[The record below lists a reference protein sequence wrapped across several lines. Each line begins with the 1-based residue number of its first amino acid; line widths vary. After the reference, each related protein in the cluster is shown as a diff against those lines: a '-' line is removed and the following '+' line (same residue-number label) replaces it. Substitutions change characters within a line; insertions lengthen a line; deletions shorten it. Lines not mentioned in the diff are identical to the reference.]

1 MPPGLTSGP
10 FVSLRDVGLGRI
22 RDGLAP
28 TPPMG
33 WNSWNKFQT
42 RIDEALIRDTA
53 EALVETGM
61 RDAGYR
67 YVVIDDGWEA
77 PQRDASG
84 DLLWDPDRFPSG
96 IAALADD
103 VHRLGLRFGIYTDAG
118 TRTCAGYVASLG
130 YEFRDARRFAE
141 WGVDYVKIDWCN
153 TGGLGTRSVYWKWSQ
168 AFRAAGRP
176 MILSLC
182 EWGRTRPWEWARRVG
197 HLWRTC
203 WDIQD
208 TWQSLATVLDRQ
220 RGLQP
225 FAGPDGW
232 NDPDM
237 LEVGNGGMTL
247 DEYRTHFGLWCLLAA
262 PLMAG
267 NDLRSM
273 SEDVRA
279 ILTSPELIAV
289 DQDPLGIPGDL
300 VKQWVGS
307 EIWARPLADGSFAVA
322 LFDRA
327 DEDREIAVW
336 WDDVGIDKKTRVR
349 VRDLWERR
357 DLGTDDG
364 GIALRVPAHGAAF
377 LKLTP
382 EGSA

>member
-1 MPPGLTSGP
+1 M
-10 FVSLRDVGLGRI
+10 GLGRI

-33 WNSWNKFQT
+33 WNSWNRFQT
-42 RIDEALIRDTA
+42 KIDEALVRETA
-53 EALVETGM
+53 DAMVESGM

-77 PQRDASG
+77 PERDAAG
-84 DLLWDPDRFPSG
+84 DLVSDPERFPSG
-96 IAALADD
+96 IAALADH

-118 TRTCAGYVASLG
+118 TKTCAGYVGSLG
-130 YEFRDARRFAE
+130 YEFRDARRFAS

-153 TGGLGTRSVYWKWSQ
+153 TGGLGTRAVYWKWSQ

-208 TWQSLATVLDRQ
+208 TWESLTGVLDRQ
-220 RGLQP
+220 RGL
-225 FAGPDGW
+225 AAYASPDAW

-237 LEVGNGGMTL
+237 LEVGNGGMTR
-247 DEYRTHFGLWCLLAA
+247 DEYRAHFGLWCLLAA

-267 NDLRSM
+267 NDLRAM
-273 SEDVRA
+273 PDDIRA
-279 ILTSPELIAV
+279 ILAAPELVAV
-289 DQDPLGIPGDL
+289 DQDPLGIQGD
-300 VKQWVGS
+300 VMRDDGGAEV
-307 EIWARPLADGSFAVA
+307 WARPLADGSVAVG
-322 LFDRA
+322 LFDRCA
-327 DEDREIAVW
+327 QAREIAVRW
-336 WDDVGIDKKTRVR
+336 ADVGWEAEDTVR

-357 DLGTDDG
+357 DLGSAREGYAAT
-364 GIALRVPAHGAAF
+364 VPSHGAVVLRLSKERGA
-377 LKLTP
+377 
-382 EGSA
+382 

>member
-1 MPPGLTSGP
+1 M
-10 FVSLRDVGLGRI
+10 GLGRI

-33 WNSWNKFQT
+33 WNSWNRFQT
-42 RIDEALIRDTA
+42 RIDESLVRDTA
-53 EALVETGM
+53 EAIVGPGM

-77 PQRDASG
+77 PERNGDG
-84 DLLWDPDRFPSG
+84 DLVSDPERFPSG

-153 TGGLGTRSVYWKWSQ
+153 TGGLGTRAVYWKWSQ

-182 EWGRTRPWEWARRVG
+182 EWGRTRPWEWGRRVG

-208 TWQSLATVLDRQ
+208 TWQSLTTVLDRQ
-220 RGLQP
+220 RGLQA

-267 NDLRSM
+267 NDLRAM
-273 SEDVRA
+273 SDDVRA
-279 ILTSPELIAV
+279 ILTSPELVAV
-289 DQDPLGIPGDL
+289 DQDPLGIQGD
-300 VKQWVGS
+300 VVRADDGVEVWS
-307 EIWARPLADGSFAVA
+307 RPLADGSIAVG

-327 DEDREIAVW
+327 SDPREIAVRW
-336 WDDVGIDKKTRVR
+336 ADLGWGPKDVVT
-349 VRDLWERR
+349 VRDLWERSDIGPFTEGYATTVR
-357 DLGTDDG
+357 
-364 GIALRVPAHGAAF
+364 PHGAAF
-377 LKLTP
+377 LRLTRQ
-382 EGSA
+382 GSA